1 MMPLSDQIWPSKQ
14 YIDEFEGHGMIET
27 EALIF
32 CQIKQATILM
42 VFFLNSKIIDEN
54 SDSFTF
60 QPIQTALCK
69 SSDDSSTYE

>member
-1 MMPLSDQIWPSKQ
+1 
-14 YIDEFEGHGMIET
+14 MIET
-27 EALIF
+27 EALIL